1 VKYLAL
7 ALALVCACDEGDP
20 DGDDVKATKA
30 QCHDVLKHVAAVSPR
45 GAGQDAEAVV
55 SALPIED
62 IEGCVASE
70 PEIRACMLVAPDL
83 AGVKQCIP
91 STAKLDCMQTAGK
104 AKKSAHEKASSES
117 WWSEKDP
124 DPDSVIDKPFDD
136 IRARC
141 WAGDVKAAEVL
152 NKKTT

>member
-7 ALALVCACDEGDP
+7 ALALVCACDDGDP
-20 DGDDVKATKA
+20 DNDEVKATKA
-30 QCHDVLKHVAAVSPR
+30 QCHDVLKHVVTVSPR
-45 GAGQDAEAVV
+45 GAGQEAETVV

-70 PEIRACMLVAPDL
+70 PEIRACMLIAPDL
-83 AGVKQCIP
+83 AGVKTCIP
-91 STAKLDCMQTAGK
+91 STEKLDCMQNATK
-104 AKKSAHEKASSES
+104 AKKAAHEKAN
-117 WWSEKDP
+117 KK
-124 DPDSVIDKPFDD
+124 DPDSVMDKPFDD

-141 WAGDVKAAEVL
+141 WAGDVKAADSL